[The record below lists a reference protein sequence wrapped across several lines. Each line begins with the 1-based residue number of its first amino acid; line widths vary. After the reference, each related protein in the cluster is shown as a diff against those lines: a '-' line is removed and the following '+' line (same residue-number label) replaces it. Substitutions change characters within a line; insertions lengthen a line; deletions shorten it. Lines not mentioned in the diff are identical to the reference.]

1 MSIDFRG
8 DVNCNCGK
16 PGCIESIAAGP
27 GIARRAR
34 VRVASNVKK
43 GKALLSLA
51 KGDVSA
57 ITSEAVG
64 RGWKNGEPISTAI
77 LQETASALA
86 VWFGNII
93 DLLDPEIVVV
103 GGGLG
108 ELVSNFFDDIRAQLP
123 KYSIN
128 QKCSKIPLKLARY
141 GPDSGIA
148 GGAALCLRGFPA
160 KPLAAAGNRKQ
171 TA

>member
-1 MSIDFRG
+1 
-8 DVNCNCGK
+8 V
-16 PGCIESIAAGP
+16 AAGP

-34 VRVASNVKK
+34 MKVASNVKK
-43 GKALLSLA
+43 GRALLNLA

-57 ITSEAVG
+57 ISSELLG
-64 RGWKNGEPISTAI
+64 QGWRAGDPVSTGI
-77 LQETASALA
+77 LLETASALA
-86 VWFGNII
+86 VWLGNII

-108 ELVSNFFDDIRAQLP
+108 EMISNFFEEIRAQLP

-128 QKCSKIPLKLARY
+128 QKCARIPLKLARY

-148 GGAALCLRGFPA
+148 GGAALCLQGSSGKEIPA
-160 KPLAAAGNRKQ
+160 IIRKQ
-171 TA
+171 DVRNS